1 MALITPDFSEIADEV
16 TPGEYRVQV
25 AGAEAGEW
33 STGTKYV
40 AWTLETV
47 GDENPKNNGRKI
59 FHRTPISGKGAF
71 LTQRFF
77 SAVTGEPC
85 QGAFDTEQLIGRQAV
100 VVLKDGTNQQG
111 EKTGY
116 VEVAAVRPAQ

>member
-1 MALITPDFSEIADEV
+1 MLIQPDFSEIADEV
-16 TPGEYRVQV
+16 TAGEYRVQV
-25 AGAEAGEW
+25 ADVASGEW

-47 GDENPKNNGRKI
+47 GDEDPKNNGRKI

-71 LTQRFF
+71 LTQRFY

-85 QGAFDTEQLIGRQAV
+85 KGPFETEQLLGREAV
-100 VVLKDGTNQQG
+100 VVLKDGVDRN
-111 EKTGY
+111 TG
-116 VEVAAVRPAQ
+116 